1 MSGKRKLSNLYPA
14 RFMEKLG
21 ACAIAFAVTFMAL
34 PASAGIS
41 LPSDPLTTG
50 TRVPAN
56 ILFILDDSGSM
67 AFEAMENPV
76 VPTVCRRKTN
86 GSCEPNTT
94 ITDETYVGNTVY
106 YDPSITYQPWLN
118 AAGELLVGGTTYES
132 AFASFDNNSDP
143 VDLSNPNSCAAVTRN
158 GANRTMC
165 GGIQTFYVPK
175 DPSRTDANYL
185 RDAANYYRF
194 QIGENGDIIRSEF
207 GPVSGGA
214 QTILTRS
221 GLSGSGKNWGPT
233 FSFDV
238 PSGSNDLRVETTGG
252 TNSGQ
257 GFDLYVKRGA
267 EPTQASYDCISTEK
281 NNSKACTESSP
292 GAGQWFVRLR
302 GSNGGAEYSGV
313 SLTVKLSTSNAC
325 SGTSGSSGWI
335 NCSAN
340 TPGHRSPAAEKINYA
355 TWYSYHRTRMKAAKA
370 GASAAFSGLGTNV
383 RVGFRT
389 IWKRQPSGT
398 RPVNEP
404 KHAVPIPVGYNKGLF
419 EDPNG
424 RNGANNNR
432 TQWFNRLH
440 SAVGQS
446 GTPLH
451 GALRDAGEYFSSNAA
466 NGPYGPE
473 VGADQ
478 LACRQ
483 NFSILTTDGYWNDFS
498 NYGSGVKVGNADG
511 TAGQKISGPKN
522 DDYTYSPAPPF
533 KDDLSD
539 TLADIAMYYWK
550 TDLSSLTNIVPTSV
564 GNPAF
569 WQHMV
574 TFGISIG
581 LRGTLDPDNDLP
593 SLKDG
598 TLQWPN
604 PLLKEDARR
613 IDDLWHA
620 AVNGRGTFLS
630 ASNPNEFATGLKAAL
645 ATITERV
652 GSFSNVTANSTT
664 LDADTAV
671 FQASYVSGVW
681 TGDLVSYP
689 ITGTG
694 VSVTPSWR
702 ASEKIPTSGRKI
714 LTFDGTNGVGFPTMA
729 QAQSLA
735 RTGASNYPVSGSDNA
750 GYIAGVRTLEIE
762 KGGTLRTR
770 NHVLGDIV
778 SSSPAYSKDTNT
790 VFVGANDGML
800 HAFSAATG
808 AELFA
813 YIPAS
818 INWSDLSTLS
828 RPDYAHRYFV
838 DGPVVVSDRTQTP
851 GKNLLV
857 GSLGKGGKGL
867 FALDVT
873 NPQSFTANK
882 VLWEDSETPLGNM
895 GLVQGKPIIAELN
908 NGVTGLIVS
917 NGVNSSH
924 DRAVLLVYDL
934 ETGDL
939 LKEID
944 TLAGSTSSPNG
955 LSPPVGWDSDGNG
968 TLDSVYAGDHLGNVW
983 KFDLAESS
991 TSGWKVANAG
1001 SALFK
1006 ASHGTGAS
1014 TKAQPITGGLTVA
1027 MHPTTY
1033 QTWLFFGTGRLMT
1046 VGDVENRDVQSMYG
1060 LVDTGATVLKTALTK
1075 RNIKQV
1081 GTRDLRPVRG
1091 FDAQTPLPLDSKGW
1105 YVDLVMPPNTAEG
1118 ERIVT
1123 DAQVVGNVLVTSS
1136 VIPTANACESDGRG
1150 YINALDAFT
1159 GTSTG
1164 PSFFDLNNDGSF
1176 DDETIGTGDNQVP
1189 IGSVDLGV
1197 GMPTLGSLLRGR
1209 MVVGGSTGGT
1219 ASVPTRETRNVGRV
1233 SWREVVG
1240 E

>member
-1 MSGKRKLSNLYPA
+1 MSGKRQFTNSHATGFL
-14 RFMEKLG
+14 EKLG

-56 ILFILDDSGSM
+56 VLFILDDSGSM
-67 AFEAMENPV
+67 AFETMANPV
-76 VPTVCRRKTN
+76 VSTICLRAAKGACVK
-86 GSCEPNTT
+86 NTT
-94 ITDETYVGNTVY
+94 ITNESYVGNTVY
-106 YDPSITYQPWLN
+106 YDPAITYQPWLN
-118 AAGELLVGGTTYES
+118 AAGEMLSGGTSYNS
-132 AFASFDNNSDP
+132 AYADFDNA
-143 VDLSNPNSCAAVTRN
+143 SNPIDLADTGSCQTVKRN
-158 GANRTMC
+158 GANRTEC
-165 GGIQTFYVPK
+165 GGVQTFYVPQ
-175 DPSRTDANYL
+175 DPLQTSASYL
-185 RDAANYYRF
+185 GDAANYYRY
-194 QIGENGDIIRSEF
+194 QIQRNGNVIRSE
-207 GPVSGGA
+207 P
-214 QTILTRS
+214 
-221 GLSGSGKNWGPT
+221 GSGTVGVVTALDQPVDLKKKDEWSESY
-233 FSFDV
+233 SFDV
-238 PSGSNDLRVETTGG
+238 PE
-252 TNSGQ
+252 
-257 GFDLYVKRGA
+257 GA
-267 EPTQASYDCISTEK
+267 EDLSVSISPKDDDVEIYVRHGGAPDKTHYDCK
-281 NNSKACTESSP
+281 DDGDDVCFQPKPN
-292 GAGQWFVRLR
+292 AGTWYVRLKTDDDDKYKGR
-302 GSNGGAEYSGV
+302 ILVTYKYGNNCDGS
-313 SLTVKLSTSNAC
+313 T
-325 SGTSGSSGWI
+325 GWR
-335 NCSAN
+335 NCVPA
-340 TPGHRSPAAEKINYA
+340 TPTGRSPASERVNFA

-389 IWKRQPSGT
+389 IWKRQPGGT
-398 RPVNEP
+398 RPANEP
-404 KHAVPIPVGYNKGLF
+404 KHAVPIPVAHNNGLF
-419 EDPNG
+419 VDPNG
-424 RNGANNNR
+424 PAGNNNNR

-440 SAVGQS
+440 NAVGQS

-473 VGADQ
+473 SGSDQ

-483 NFSILTTDGYWNDFS
+483 NFSILTTDGYWNNFS
-498 NYGSGVKVGNADG
+498 NYGSGVKVGNSDG

-522 DDYTYSPAPPF
+522 DDYTYAPAAPF
-533 KDDLSD
+533 KDELSD

-593 SLKDG
+593 ALKGG

-604 PLLKEDARR
+604 PLPTENATR

-620 AVNGRGTFLS
+620 SVNGHGTFLS

-681 TGDLVSYP
+681 TGELLSYP
-689 ITGTG
+689 ITQTG

-702 ASEKIPTSGRKI
+702 ASAGIPSSGRKI
-714 LTFDGTNGVGFPTMA
+714 FTFDGSSGVNFPTTN
-729 QAQSLA
+729 QTQLLA
-735 RTGASNYPVSGSDNA
+735 RTGASNYPVTGSDNA
-750 GYIAGVRTLEIE
+750 DYIAGARTLEIE
-762 KGGTLRTR
+762 KGGSLRSR

-778 SSSPAYSKDTNT
+778 SSSPAYSEETNT

-851 GKNLLV
+851 GQNLLV

-873 NPQSFTANK
+873 NPQSFTASN
-882 VLWEDSETPLGNM
+882 VLWEKAETPLGNM
-895 GLVQGKPIIAELN
+895 GLVQGKPIIAKLN

-924 DRAVLLVYDL
+924 DRAVLLVYNL
-934 ETGDL
+934 ATGEL

-944 TLAGSTSSPNG
+944 TAAGSASAPNG
-955 LSPPVGWDSDGNG
+955 LSPPVGWDTDGNG

-983 KFDLAESS
+983 KFDLGGTTTSS
-991 TSGWKVANAG
+991 WKVANSGA
-1001 SALFK
+1001 ALFK
-1006 ASHGTGAS
+1006 ASNGTGAS
-1014 TKAQPITGGLTVA
+1014 QTAQPITGALTVA

-1075 RNIKQV
+1075 RDIKQV
-1081 GTRDLRPVRG
+1081 GTRDGRPVRG
-1091 FDAQTPLPLDSKGW
+1091 FEAQTPLPLDSKGW
-1105 YVDLVMPPNTAEG
+1105 FVDLVTPPNTAEG

>member
-1 MSGKRKLSNLYPA
+1 MSGKRQLSNRNLA
-14 RFMEKLG
+14 SFLEKLG
-21 ACAIAFAVTFMAL
+21 ASAIAFAVTFMAL

-56 ILFILDDSGSM
+56 VLFILDDSGSM
-67 AFEAMENPV
+67 AFETMQNPV
-76 VPTVCRRKTN
+76 VSKICLRKKNKT
-86 GSCEPNTT
+86 SCESNSD
-94 ITDETYVGNTVY
+94 ITNQSYVGNTVY
-106 YDPSITYQPWLN
+106 YDPAITYQPWLN
-118 AAGELLVGGTTYES
+118 AAGELLVGGTNYGS
-132 AFASFDNNSDP
+132 AYADFDNAAHP
-143 VDLSNPNSCAAVTRN
+143 IDLSNEGSCQTVKRN
-158 GANRTMC
+158 GANRTEC
-165 GGIQTFYVPK
+165 GGVQTFYVPK
-175 DPSRTDANYL
+175 NPAETSPSYL
-185 RDAANYYRF
+185 GDAANYYRF
-194 QIGENGDIIRSEF
+194 QIQKNGSVIRSEA
-207 GPVSGGA
+207 GSGTVEVVTA
-214 QTILTRS
+214 LDVKVH
-221 GLSGSGKNWGPT
+221 LKKKDEWSGSYN
-233 FSFDV
+233 FDV
-238 PSGSNDLRVETTGG
+238 PE
-252 TNSGQ
+252 
-257 GFDLYVKRGA
+257 GA
-267 EPTQASYDCISTEK
+267 EDLTVSISPKEDDVEIYVRHGGVPDEGNADCKEDGDDTCLQP
-281 NNSKACTESSP
+281 NPSS
-292 GAGQWFVRLR
+292 GTWYVRLK
-302 GSNGGAEYSGV
+302 GDDENYVGQLIATYKLGNG
-313 SLTVKLSTSNAC
+313 C
-325 SGTSGSSGWI
+325 DGSSGWKNCVSVTPTGRTPEAERI
-335 NCSAN
+335 NF
-340 TPGHRSPAAEKINYA
+340 A

-389 IWKRQPSGT
+389 IWKREPSGS
-398 RPVNEP
+398 RPGNEP
-404 KHAVPIPVGYNKGLF
+404 RQAVPIPVAYNKGLF
-419 EDPNG
+419 ADPNG
-424 RNGANNNR
+424 PGGVNNNR

-473 VGADQ
+473 AGSNQ

-483 NFSILTTDGYWNDFS
+483 NFSILTTDGYWNNFS
-498 NYGSGVKVGNADG
+498 NYGDGVKVGNADG
-511 TAGQKISGPKN
+511 LAGEKISGPRN
-522 DDYTYSPAPPF
+522 DDYTYNPNAPF
-533 KDDLSD
+533 ADDLSD
-539 TLADIAMYYWK
+539 TLADIAMHYWK
-550 TDLSSLTNIVPTSV
+550 TDLSNLANIVPTSV

-581 LRGTLDPDNDLP
+581 LRGTLDPENDLP

-598 TLQWPN
+598 SLNWPN

-620 AVNGRGTFLS
+620 SVNGHGTFLS

-681 TGDLVSYP
+681 TGELLSYP
-689 ITGTG
+689 ITETG

-702 ASEKIPTSGRKI
+702 ASAGIPVSGRKI
-714 LTFDGTNGVGFPTMA
+714 FTFDGSSGVNFPTASQME
-729 QAQSLA
+729 SLV

-750 GYIAGVRTLEIE
+750 DYIAGVRTLEIE
-762 KGGTLRTR
+762 NGGSLRSR

-800 HAFSAATG
+800 HAFSATTG

-813 YIPAS
+813 YIPRS
-818 INWSDLSTLS
+818 INWTDLGTLS

-838 DGPVVVSDRTQTP
+838 DGPVVVSDKTQTP

-873 NPQSFTANK
+873 SPQSFAANK
-882 VLWEDSETPLGNM
+882 VLWEKAETPLGNM
-895 GLVQGKPIIAELN
+895 GLVQGKPIIAKLN
-908 NGVTGLIVS
+908 NGVTGLLVS
-917 NGVNSSH
+917 NGINSSH
-924 DRAVLLVYDL
+924 DRAVLLVYNL
-934 ETGDL
+934 ATGEL

-944 TLAGSTSSPNG
+944 TLAGSSSSPNG
-955 LSPPVGWDSDGNG
+955 LAPPVGWDNDGNG
-968 TLDSVYAGDHLGNVW
+968 TLDFVYAGDHLGNVW
-983 KFDLAESS
+983 KFDLGGTTTSS
-991 TSGWKVANAG
+991 WKVANSGA
-1001 SALFK
+1001 ALFN
-1006 ASHGTGAS
+1006 ASHGAGAAK
-1014 TKAQPITGGLTVA
+1014 TAQPITGALTVA

-1075 RNIKQV
+1075 REIKQV
-1081 GTRDLRPVRG
+1081 GTRDGRPVRG
-1091 FDAQTPLPLDSKGW
+1091 FEAQTPLPLGSKGW
-1105 YVDLVMPPNTAEG
+1105 YVDLVVPPNTAEG

-1136 VIPTANACESDGRG
+1136 VVPTADACESDGRG

-1176 DDETIGTGDNQVP
+1176 DDETIGTGDSEVP

-1197 GMPTLGSLLRGR
+1197 GMPTLGALLRGR